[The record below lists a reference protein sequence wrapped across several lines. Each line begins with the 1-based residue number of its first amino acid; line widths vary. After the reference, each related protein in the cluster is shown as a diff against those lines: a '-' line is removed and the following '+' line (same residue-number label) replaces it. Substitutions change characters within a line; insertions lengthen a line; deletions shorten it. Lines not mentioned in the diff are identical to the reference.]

1 METAMKSYEYIYKK
15 ILRDARKYISN
26 SKTNKRLYYIDDNGE
41 ETEAIFDVTP
51 SLDEIEGLLIFLNKD
66 KITQA

>member
-1 METAMKSYEYIYKK
+1 MKSYEHIYKK

-26 SKTNKRLYYIDDNGE
+26 SKNNKRLYYIDGAGE
-41 ETEAIFDVTP
+41 ETEAIFDTTP
-51 SLDEIEGLLIFLNKD
+51 FQDEIEGLLIFLNKD